1 MFYTTLSCK
10 EGFCRGDIGQLESKY
25 NHFTDSLLITYSIL
39 LGDFDL
45 DQYNS
50 PFTTIIFVLYTF
62 AIVIIVLN
70 FLIAIVGDSF
80 DKSMVKI
87 ETHFGR
93 ARLMFMVELSA
104 FQSIAKVPFRVK
116 KRNYRRF
123 LIGGNWKGCII
134 YLLLSAGAVAGFILV
149 AINKDLVTN
158 SSIVVLSMIGTTL
171 ALMILSPFIWKMGL
185 VGFLVHSPLMT
196 PVRGLVGQLLILF
209 FRIILGKSI
218 LSDRSEKEQKDWG
231 GRMKHIVAAI
241 DEKIRE
247 SEALTLNTIAEND
260 EKQNRII
267 EKMELRMENL
277 EEDVSDMKKML
288 IKIQSMLEER
298 Q

>member
-1 MFYTTLSCK
+1 
-10 EGFCRGDIGQLESKY
+10 
-25 NHFTDSLLITYSIL
+25 
-39 LGDFDL
+39 
-45 DQYNS
+45 
-50 PFTTIIFVLYTF
+50 
-62 AIVIIVLN
+62 
-70 FLIAIVGDSF
+70 
-80 DKSMVKI
+80 
-87 ETHFGR
+87 
-93 ARLMFMVELSA
+93 
-104 FQSIAKVPFRVK
+104 
-116 KRNYRRF
+116 
-123 LIGGNWKGCII
+123 
-134 YLLLSAGAVAGFILV
+134 
-149 AINKDLVTN
+149 
-158 SSIVVLSMIGTTL
+158 
-171 ALMILSPFIWKMGL
+171 
-185 VGFLVHSPLMT
+185 MT